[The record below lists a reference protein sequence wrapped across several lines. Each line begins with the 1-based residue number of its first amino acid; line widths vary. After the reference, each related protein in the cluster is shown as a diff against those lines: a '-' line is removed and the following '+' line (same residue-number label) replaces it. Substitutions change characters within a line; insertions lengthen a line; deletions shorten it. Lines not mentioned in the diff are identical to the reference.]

1 MIRPWRRLVQGLGAL
16 LFFALPHLGWQGESL
31 LRLDIPSWTLF
42 VAGGRLRLE
51 EFYLLGLFLLALLFF
66 FLLLTMT
73 LGRLWCGWFCPQTWL
88 NNLVEGVARRLGM
101 GVDPWKIS
109 GPWGRML
116 ALHLFYAALAL
127 WCGATVVWYF
137 VAPEVYWQRLAAG
150 EPGPWSL
157 GFTLGL
163 AALIYLDAAFI
174 RRLACRDFC
183 PYGRF
188 QAILLD
194 RGTLTLGVSADH
206 PRRCLDCRACVRA
219 CPMGIDIRRGYQVE
233 CINCGNCR
241 DACRR
246 VMARV
251 QPGRPGLIR
260 YRFGLEDAGWRA
272 LLSPRLLLVGLVL
285 LALLGTLFFL
295 AGQRQP
301 VSLQVAR
308 LVTAQ
313 PAVGEDG
320 MVSHRFRAQVA
331 NRTGEDAEYR
341 LVARLVNGDQLSS
354 GPATL
359 VPSPHPD
366 GPGVASPGPAAVAP
380 SYPGEIPVLGQ
391 GADFFPLAPGE
402 RRRLLFAVTLPP
414 AGQGETHHLTFALV
428 DRRGRQQVKVN
439 IAW

>member
-42 VAGGRLRLE
+42 VAGGQLRLE

-88 NNLVEGVARRLGM
+88 NNLVEGVARRLGL

-109 GPWGRML
+109 GPRGRTL

-137 VAPEVYWQRLAAG
+137 VAPEVYWQRLVAG
-150 EPGPWSL
+150 DPGPWSL

-163 AALIYLDAAFI
+163 A
-174 RRLACRDFC
+174 
-183 PYGRF
+183 
-188 QAILLD
+188 
-194 RGTLTLGVSADH
+194 
-206 PRRCLDCRACVRA
+206 
-219 CPMGIDIRRGYQVE
+219 
-233 CINCGNCR
+233 
-241 DACRR
+241 
-246 VMARV
+246 
-251 QPGRPGLIR
+251 
-260 YRFGLEDAGWRA
+260 
-272 LLSPRLLLVGLVL
+272 
-285 LALLGTLFFL
+285 TLFFL

-313 PAVGEDG
+313 PMVGEDG
-320 MVSHRFRAQVA
+320 MLSHRFRAQVA

-341 LVARLVNGDQLSS
+341 LVARLVNGDQLSPGS
-354 GPATL
+354 APL
-359 VPSPHPD
+359 VLSPYLD
-366 GPGVASPGPAAVAP
+366 GPGVVSPGPAAVAP
-380 SYPGEIPVLGQ
+380 PLPGEIPVLGQ

-414 AGQGETHHLTFALV
+414 AGQGETHHLAFALV
-428 DRRGRQQVKVN
+428 DRRGREQAKID